1 MAVGGGAGT
10 MLQSDCSAAVS
21 LSADPGQ
28 LGAERGNH
36 VVSPTP
42 VQLQGRG
49 FYHHPL
55 AKQQPGVCSVVE
67 TKDKS
72 EPRPTAMLRHASG
85 RSSSRPGPDTGA
97 LHIGHSASQQQG
109 QAQTSP
115 SLARN
120 KDICLL

>member
-1 MAVGGGAGT
+1 

-21 LSADPGQ
+21 LSADLGQ

-36 VVSPTP
+36 VVSVSPPP
-42 VQLQGRG
+42 VHQQGRG

-85 RSSSRPGPDTGA
+85 RSSSGPGPDTGA
-97 LHIGHSASQQQG
+97 LHIGHTASQQPAAG
-109 QAQTSP
+109 PGSNFTFIS
-115 SLARN
+115 S
-120 KDICLL
+120 K

>member
-1 MAVGGGAGT
+1 

-28 LGAERGNH
+28 LRAERGNH

-42 VQLQGRG
+42 VQQQGLAC
-49 FYHHPL
+49 YHHPL
-55 AKQQPGVCSVVE
+55 AKQQPGVCSVLN

-85 RSSSRPGPDTGA
+85 RSSSGPGPDTGA
-97 LHIGHSASQQQG
+97 LHIGHSASQQP
-109 QAQTSP
+109 AASSP
-115 SLARN
+115 ARL
-120 KDICLL
+120 KLHLH